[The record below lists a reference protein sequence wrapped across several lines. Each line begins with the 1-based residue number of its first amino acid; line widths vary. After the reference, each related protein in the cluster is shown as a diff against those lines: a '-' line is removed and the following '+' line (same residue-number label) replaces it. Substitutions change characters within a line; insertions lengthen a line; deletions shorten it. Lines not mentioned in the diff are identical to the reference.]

1 MNKTWKRQVFRHT
14 ALYTAILMFSHT
26 GGGGGAQAQTQTQT
40 HKYAIVMNGQNLPE
54 VKWGQDYKKLAQK
67 SNERQF
73 THTTNFHI
81 KKNVTLSF
89 NNIDEVVAEKKD
101 VVVFGTA
108 TYLPPYGKV
117 SGFDADK
124 LKKRGDALGWIKTTK
139 PGLVGYSY
147 EGVTCQNNYN
157 NASSGCPELIY
168 KTQFSFGQQG
178 LKKKTTGGLDIAED
192 KSRDNSPIYK
202 LQDYPGLGVS
212 FNLSSESLVKSIK
225 YNKIISSFS
234 EGVTQQNGTQNQH
247 KDKNLVYTT
256 GDYQYKNK
264 YSSRYVGQN
273 EHSAIAFYLNA
284 KLHLLDKKNIKN
296 IAQGKTVNLGTL
308 KSYVEPTAEWKNKR
322 QNYFQ
327 GNWTFEDKGTVS
339 VKLKLPEVKA
349 GRCVNKNNPN
359 PNAKAPSPALTAPA
373 LWFGPVQNGKV
384 QMYSASV
391 STYPDSSSSQ
401 IFLQN
406 LSRKDDTSKPG
417 RYSLKPLS
425 TSEIKSKEP
434 NFTGRQTII
443 RLDGR
448 VQQIKL
454 GQSNNEVVGFNGNS
468 NNATFGIVSEGSFM
482 PDTSEWK
489 KVLLPWTV
497 RVFADDSKF
506 KEFNKEEK
514 DNKPKYSQKYRS
526 RDNGKRE
533 RNLGDIVNSPIVAV
547 GGYLATS
554 ANDGMVHIFKKG
566 NGGDERNYSLKLSYI
581 PGTMPR
587 KDIENK
593 DSTLAKELRAFA
605 EKGYVGDRYGVDG
618 GFVLRQ
624 VNLNGK
630 DHVFMFGAMGFGGRG
645 AYALDLTKADGSDP
659 TKASLFDVKDN
670 GNNGNNGNN
679 RVELG
684 YTVGTPQI
692 GKTHNGKYAAFLA
705 SGYATKKI
713 DDPTNK
719 TALYVYDLENN
730 GNLIK
735 KIEVKDGKG
744 GLSSPTL
751 VDKDL
756 DGTVDIAYAGDRG
769 GKMYRFDLSGQSPDQ
784 WTVRPIFEGT
794 KPITSAPAISQL
806 KDKRVVI
813 FGTGSDLSEED
824 VDNMEEQYIYGIFDD
839 DTATTGTVNFSGSGG
854 GLLEQVLSRDN
865 DNKTL
870 FLTDYK
876 RSDGS
881 GSKGWVVKL
890 KDGQRVTVKP
900 TVVLR
905 TAFVTIRKYNDG
917 GCGAETAILGINT
930 ADGGKLTKKSAR
942 PIVPDANKDVAQYSG
957 HKQTTK
963 GKSIPIGCMQKGNE
977 IVCPNGYVYDKP
989 VNVRYL
995 DEKKTDGFST
1005 TADGDAGGSGIDPA
1019 GKRSGKNNRCFS
1031 QKGVRT
1037 LLMNDLDSLDIT
1049 GPTCGMKRISWRE
1062 VFY

>member
-26 GGGGGAQAQTQTQT
+26 GGGGGQAQAQTQT
-40 HKYAIVMNGQNLPE
+40 HKYAIVMNAQNLPE
-54 VKWGQDYKKLAQK
+54 VKWGNAYSSLAHK
-67 SNERQF
+67 SNEREV
-73 THTTNFHI
+73 THTSYFVGP
-81 KKNVTLSF
+81 KKNVSF
-89 NNIDEVVAEKKD
+89 SFRNTDEVVAQKNGTI
-101 VVVFGTA
+101 VFGAA

-117 SGFDADK
+117 SSFDTAK
-124 LKKRGDALGWIKTTK
+124 LTERKNAVDQINTTH
-139 PGLVGYSY
+139 PGLIGYNY
-147 EGVTCQNNYN
+147 QDVTC
-157 NASSGCPELIY
+157 SSGNCPELSY
-168 KTQFSFGQQG
+168 RTQFTFNNG
-178 LKKKTTGGLDIAED
+178 LKRNGNGGRLDIYED
-192 KSRDNSPIYK
+192 KSRDSSPIYK
-202 LQDYPGLGVS
+202 LKDHPWLGVS
-212 FNLSSESLVKSIK
+212 FNLGGESSFKPKRQGSLV
-225 YNKIISSFS
+225 SSFS
-234 EGVTQQNGTQNQH
+234 EDVTQQNGTQDQY
-247 KDKNLVYTT
+247 KSKNLVYTT
-256 GDYQYKNK
+256 DDYNSKGNKNHQD
-264 YSSRYVGQN
+264 RHHAV
-273 EHSAIAFYLNA
+273 AFYLNA
-284 KLHLLDKKNIKN
+284 KLHLLDKKQIKN
-296 IAQGKTVNLGTL
+296 IAQGVTVDLGTL
-308 KSYVEPTAEWKNKR
+308 KTRIEPTEAWKKQRWNF
-322 QNYFQ
+322 FQ
-327 GNWTFEDKGTVS
+327 GGTWTYEDKGSVS
-339 VKLKLPEVKA
+339 VKLKLPQVKA
-349 GRCVNKNNPN
+349 GRCINKDNPN
-359 PNAKAPSPALTAPA
+359 PKSKAPSPALTAPA

-391 STYPDSSSSQ
+391 STYPDSSSSR

-406 LSRKDDTSKPG
+406 LKRKNDPNKPG
-417 RYSLKPLS
+417 RYSLADLS
-425 TSEIKSKEP
+425 ASEIKSKEP

-443 RLDGR
+443 RLDGGVR
-448 VQQIKL
+448 HIQL
-454 GQSNNEVVGFNGNS
+454 DRNNEVTSFNGDNG
-468 NNATFGIVSEGSFM
+468 TFGIVKDLGVD
-482 PDTSEWK
+482 PDTNEWK

-497 RVFADDSKF
+497 RAFNDDNQF
-506 KEFNKEEK
+506 KTINQQLNQQKIQ
-514 DNKPKYSQKYRS
+514 YSQKYRIRTKEDDNDKP
-526 RDNGKRE
+526 RD
-533 RNLGDIVNSPIVAV
+533 LGDIVNSPIVAV
-547 GGYLATS
+547 GEYLATS
-554 ANDGMVHIFKKG
+554 ANDGMVHIFKQS
-566 NGGDERNYSLKLSYI
+566 GGDERNYSLKLSYI

-587 KDIENK
+587 KDIQSQ

-624 VNLNGK
+624 VNNLNGQ
-630 DHVFMFGAMGFGGRG
+630 DRVFMFGAMGFGGRG

-659 TKASLFDVKDN
+659 TAVSLFDVKHD
-670 GNNGNNGNN
+670 NNGKNSNNS
-679 RVELG
+679 VQLG

-692 GKTHNGKYAAFLA
+692 GKTHNDKYAAFLA

-730 GNLIK
+730 GTLIR

-769 GKMYRFDLSGQSPDQ
+769 GNMYRFDLSSQSPDQ

-824 VDNMEEQYIYGIFDD
+824 VDNTDEQYIYGIFDD
-839 DTATTGTVNFSGSGG
+839 DTATTGPVNFSGSGG
-854 GLLEQVLSRDN
+854 GLLEQVLEQKD
-865 DNKTL
+865 KTL

-881 GSKGWVVKL
+881 GNKGWVVKL

-942 PIVPDANKDVAQYSG
+942 PIVPADNTAVAQYSG

-963 GKSIPIGCMQKGNE
+963 GKSIPIGCMEKDNG

-1005 TADGDAGGSGIDPA
+1005 TADGDAGGSGIDPD

-1062 VFY
+1062 IFY

>member
-26 GGGGGAQAQTQTQT
+26 GGGGAQAQT
-40 HKYAIVMNGQNLPE
+40 HKYAIVMNGQKLPE
-54 VKWGQDYKKLAQK
+54 VKWGADYRNLAQK

-73 THTTNFHI
+73 THTSSFGI

-89 NNIDEVVAEKKD
+89 NNTDEVVAQKNGT
-101 VVVFGTA
+101 VVFGAA

-117 SGFDADK
+117 SGFDTAK
-124 LKKRGDALGWIKTTK
+124 LTERGKAVDWIRTTH
-139 PGLVGYSY
+139 PGLIGYSY
-147 EGVTCQNNYN
+147 ENVTCSNNYH
-157 NASSGCPELIY
+157 NASSGCPELSY
-168 KTQFSFGQQG
+168 KTQFTFGNQG
-178 LKKKTTGGLDIAED
+178 LKRKTNGRLDIDED
-192 KSRDNSPIYK
+192 KSRDGSPIYK
-202 LQDYPGLGVS
+202 LQNYPWLGVS

-234 EGVTQQNGTQNQH
+234 EDVTQSNGTNSQY

-264 YSSRYVGQN
+264 YSSRYVGQD
-273 EHSAIAFYLNA
+273 EHSAVAFYLNA
-284 KLHLLDKKNIKN
+284 KLHLLDKKHIKN

-308 KSYVEPTAEWKNKR
+308 KPRIELTEAWKNKPGS
-322 QNYFQ
+322 YFN
-327 GNWTFEDKGTVS
+327 GNWTFEDKGVVS
-339 VKLKLPEVKA
+339 VELILPQVKA
-349 GRCVNKNNPN
+349 DRCINKPN
-359 PNAKAPSPALTAPA
+359 PNNNTKVPSPALTAPA
-373 LWFGPVQNGKV
+373 LWFGPVQNGKAE
-384 QMYSASV
+384 MYSASV
-391 STYPDSSSSQ
+391 STYPDSSSSR

-406 LSRKDDTSKPG
+406 LKRKDDPNKPG
-417 RYSLKPLS
+417 RHSLEPLND
-425 TSEIKSKEP
+425 TQIKSKEP
-434 NFTGRQTII
+434 SFTGRQTVI
-443 RLDGR
+443 RLDDGVR
-448 VQQIKL
+448 EIKL
-454 GQSNNEVVGFNGNS
+454 DKNNNEVVDFNGRNG
-468 NNATFGIVSEGSFM
+468 NNDTFGIVKEYSVT
-482 PDTSEWK
+482 PDANEWK

-497 RVFADDSKF
+497 RGSADDNRF
-506 KEFNKEEK
+506 KSINQESS
-514 DNKPKYSQKYRS
+514 KYSQRYRI
-526 RDNGKRE
+526 RDNNGN

-547 GGYLATS
+547 GEYLATS

-566 NGGDERNYSLKLSYI
+566 NGDARNYSLKLSYI

-587 KDIENK
+587 KDIESK
-593 DSTLAKELRAFA
+593 ESTLAKELRAFA

-624 VNLNGK
+624 YK
-630 DHVFMFGAMGFGGRG
+630 DRVFMFGAMGFGGRG
-645 AYALDLTKADGSDP
+645 AYALDLTKAENGNP
-659 TKASLFDVKDN
+659 TAVSLFDVKHD
-670 GNNGNNGNN
+670 NNGKNSNNS
-679 RVELG
+679 VQLG

-705 SGYATKKI
+705 SGYATKTI
-713 DDPTNK
+713 DDQQNK
-719 TALYVYDLENN
+719 TALYVYDLESS
-730 GNLIK
+730 GTLIK
-735 KIEVKDGKG
+735 KIDVPGGKG

-756 DGTVDIAYAGDRG
+756 DGMVDIAYAGDRG
-769 GKMYRFDLSGQSPDQ
+769 GNMYRFDLSGQDPNQ
-784 WTVRPIFEGT
+784 WSVRTIFSGN

-824 VDNMEEQYIYGIFDD
+824 VLSTDEQHIYGIFDN
-839 DTATTGTVNFSGSGG
+839 DTNTGTAQDGQGN
-854 GLLEQVLSRDN
+854 GLLEQVLKKDGN
-865 DNKTL
+865 TL
-870 FLTDYK
+870 FLSDYK
-876 RSDGS
+876 RSNGS
-881 GSKGWVVKL
+881 GDKGWVVKL
-890 KDGQRVTVKP
+890 EAGQRVTVKP

-905 TAFVTIRKYNDG
+905 TAFVTIRKYKDN

-942 PIVPDANKDVAQYSG
+942 PIVPEANTAVAQYSG
-957 HKQTTK
+957 HKKTAN

-1005 TADGDAGGSGIDPA
+1005 TADGDAGGSGIDPD
-1019 GKRSGKNNRCFS
+1019 GKRAGKNNRCFS

>member
-1 MNKTWKRQVFRHT
+1 
-14 ALYTAILMFSHT
+14 MFSHT
-26 GGGGGAQAQTQTQT
+26 GGGGGQAQAQTQT
-40 HKYAIVMNGQNLPE
+40 HKYAIVMNAQNLPE
-54 VKWGQDYKKLAQK
+54 VKWGNQYQSLTHK
-67 SNERQF
+67 SNEREVI
-73 THTTNFHI
+73 HTSGFSLVKKHI
-81 KKNVTLSF
+81 SFSF
-89 NNIDEVVAEKKD
+89 NNTDEVVAEKKD
-101 VVVFGTA
+101 AVVFGAA

-117 SGFDADK
+117 SGFD
-124 LKKRGDALGWIKTTK
+124 TTK
-139 PGLVGYSY
+139 LTERKNAVDQIGTTHPGLVGYSY
-147 EGVTCQNNYN
+147 EGSTC
-157 NASSGCPELIY
+157 SSGGCPTVAY
-168 KTQFSFGQQG
+168 RTQFTFGNSS
-178 LKKKTTGGLDIAED
+178 LAKKTNGGGLDIYED

-202 LQDYPGLGVS
+202 LKDHPWLGVS
-212 FNLSSESLVKSIK
+212 FNLGGESSFKPKRQGSLV
-225 YNKIISSFS
+225 SSFS
-234 EGVTQQNGTQNQH
+234 EDVTQQNGADSQH
-247 KDKNLVYTT
+247 KGKNLVYTT
-256 GDYQYKNK
+256 DDYKSQNNKNHQDK
-264 YSSRYVGQN
+264 HHAV
-273 EHSAIAFYLNA
+273 AFYLNA
-284 KLHLLDKKNIKN
+284 KLHLLDKKHITN
-296 IAQGKTVNLGTL
+296 IAQVGTVDLGTL
-308 KSYVEPTAEWKNKR
+308 KTRIEPTEAWKK
-322 QNYFQ
+322 QNNNFFS
-327 GNWTFEDKGTVS
+327 GSWTYEEKGLVS

-434 NFTGRQTII
+434 TFTGRQTVI
-443 RLDGR
+443 RLDSG

-454 GQSNNEVVGFNGNS
+454 GKNNNEVTGFNGNS

-497 RVFADDSKF
+497 RGSADDNRF
-506 KEFNKEEK
+506 KSINQESSQ
-514 DNKPKYSQKYRS
+514 YSQRYRI
-526 RDNGKRE
+526 RDNNSN

-547 GGYLATS
+547 GEYLATS
-554 ANDGMVHIFKKG
+554 ANDGMVHIFKK
-566 NGGDERNYSLKLSYI
+566 NGGGDDRNYSLKLSYI

-587 KDIENK
+587 KDIESK

-624 VNLNGK
+624 VERDGK
-630 DHVFMFGAMGFGGRG
+630 TRVFMFGAMGFGGRG
-645 AYALDLTKADGSDP
+645 AYALDLTKAENGNP
-659 TKASLFDVKDN
+659 TAVSLFDVKHDN
-670 GNNGNNGNN
+670 SGNNSNNSNN
-679 RVELG
+679 SVQLG

-705 SGYATKKI
+705 SGYATKTI
-713 DDPTNK
+713 DDQQNK
-719 TALYVYDLENN
+719 TALYVYDLESNN
-730 GNLIK
+730 GTPIATIN
-735 KIEVKDGKG
+735 VPDGKG

-769 GKMYRFDLSGQSPDQ
+769 GKMYRFDLSGNNPNS
-784 WTVRPIFEGT
+784 WTVRTIFEGT

-824 VDNMEEQYIYGIFDD
+824 VDNKDIQHVYGIFDN
-839 DTATTGTVNFSGSGG
+839 DTDTSVAKDGQGN
-854 GLLEQVLSRDN
+854 GLLEQVLKKDGN
-865 DNKTL
+865 TL
-870 FLTDYK
+870 FLSDYK
-876 RSDGS
+876 RSNGS
-881 GSKGWVVKL
+881 GDKGWVVKL
-890 KDGQRVTVKP
+890 EAGQRVTVKP

-905 TAFVTIRKYNDG
+905 TAFVTIRKYTTD

-942 PIVPDANKDVAQYSG
+942 PIVPEANTAVAQYSG
-957 HKQTTK
+957 HKKTSS
-963 GKSIPIGCMQKGNE
+963 GKSIPIGCMEKNGGT
-977 IVCPNGYVYDKP
+977 VCPNGYVYDKP

-1005 TADGDAGGSGIDPA
+1005 TADGDAGGSGIDPD

-1062 VFY
+1062 IFY

>member
-26 GGGGGAQAQTQTQT
+26 GGGGGQAQAQTQT
-40 HKYAIVMNGQNLPE
+40 HKYAIVMNAQNLPE
-54 VKWGQDYKKLAQK
+54 VKWGNQYQSLTHK
-67 SNERQF
+67 SNEREVI
-73 THTTNFHI
+73 HTSGFSLVKKHI
-81 KKNVTLSF
+81 SFSF
-89 NNIDEVVAEKKD
+89 NNTDEVVAEKKD
-101 VVVFGTA
+101 AVVFGAA

-117 SGFDADK
+117 SGFD
-124 LKKRGDALGWIKTTK
+124 TTK
-139 PGLVGYSY
+139 LTERKNAVDQIGTTHPGLVGYSY
-147 EGVTCQNNYN
+147 EGNTC
-157 NASSGCPELIY
+157 SSGGCPTVAY
-168 KTQFSFGQQG
+168 RTQFTFGNSS
-178 LKKKTTGGLDIAED
+178 LAKKTNGGGLDIYED

-202 LQDYPGLGVS
+202 LKDHPWLGVS
-212 FNLSSESLVKSIK
+212 FNLGGESSFKPKRQGSLV
-225 YNKIISSFS
+225 SSFS
-234 EGVTQQNGTQNQH
+234 EDVTQQNGADSQH
-247 KDKNLVYTT
+247 KGKNLVYTT
-256 GDYQYKNK
+256 DDYKSQNNKNHQDK
-264 YSSRYVGQN
+264 HHAV
-273 EHSAIAFYLNA
+273 AFYLNA
-284 KLHLLDKKNIKN
+284 KLHLLDKKHITN
-296 IAQGKTVNLGTL
+296 IAQVGTVDLGTL
-308 KSYVEPTAEWKNKR
+308 KTRIEPTEAWKK
-322 QNYFQ
+322 QNNNFFS
-327 GNWTFEDKGTVS
+327 GSWTYEEKGLVS

-434 NFTGRQTII
+434 TFTGRQTVI
-443 RLDGR
+443 RLDSG

-454 GQSNNEVVGFNGNS
+454 GKNNNEVTGFNGNS

-497 RVFADDSKF
+497 RGSADDNRF
-506 KEFNKEEK
+506 KSINQESSQ
-514 DNKPKYSQKYRS
+514 YSQRYRI
-526 RDNGKRE
+526 RDNNSN

-547 GGYLATS
+547 GEYLATS
-554 ANDGMVHIFKKG
+554 ANDGMVHIFKK
-566 NGGDERNYSLKLSYI
+566 NGGGDDRNYSLKLSYI

-587 KDIENK
+587 KDIESK

-624 VNLNGK
+624 VERDGK
-630 DHVFMFGAMGFGGRG
+630 TRVFMFGAMGFGGRG
-645 AYALDLTKADGSDP
+645 AYALDLTKAENGNP
-659 TKASLFDVKDN
+659 TAVSLFDVKHDN
-670 GNNGNNGNN
+670 SGNNSNNSNN
-679 RVELG
+679 SVQLG

-705 SGYATKKI
+705 SGYATKTI
-713 DDPTNK
+713 DDQQNK
-719 TALYVYDLENN
+719 TALYVYDLESNN
-730 GNLIK
+730 GTPIATIN
-735 KIEVKDGKG
+735 VPDGKG

-769 GKMYRFDLSGQSPDQ
+769 GKMYRFDLSGNNPNS
-784 WTVRPIFEGT
+784 WTVRTIFEGT

-824 VDNMEEQYIYGIFDD
+824 VDNKDIQHVYGIFDN
-839 DTATTGTVNFSGSGG
+839 DTDTSVAKDGQGN
-854 GLLEQVLSRDN
+854 GLLEQVLKKDGN
-865 DNKTL
+865 TL
-870 FLTDYK
+870 FLSDYK
-876 RSDGS
+876 RSNGS
-881 GSKGWVVKL
+881 GDKGWVVKL
-890 KDGQRVTVKP
+890 EAGQRVTVKP

-905 TAFVTIRKYNDG
+905 TAFVTIRKYTTD

-942 PIVPDANKDVAQYSG
+942 PIVPEANTAVAQYSG
-957 HKQTTK
+957 HKKTSS
-963 GKSIPIGCMQKGNE
+963 GKSIPIGCMEKNGGT
-977 IVCPNGYVYDKP
+977 VCPNGYVYDKP

-1005 TADGDAGGSGIDPA
+1005 TADGDAGGSGIDPD

-1062 VFY
+1062 IFY

>member
-1 MNKTWKRQVFRHT
+1 MN
-14 ALYTAILMFSHT
+14 
-26 GGGGGAQAQTQTQT
+26 AQ
-40 HKYAIVMNGQNLPE
+40 KLPE
-54 VKWGQDYKKLAQK
+54 VKWGSSYTSLGHKDKDL
-67 SNERQF
+67 QF
-73 THTTNFHI
+73 THTSNFGI
-81 KKNVTLSF
+81 KKNIILSF
-89 NNIDEVVAEKKD
+89 NNTDEVVAEKKD
-101 VVVFGTA
+101 AVVFGAA

-117 SGFDADK
+117 SGFDDK
-124 LKKRGDALGWIKTTK
+124 RLTERKNAVDWIGTTK

-147 EGVTCQNNYN
+147 EDVTCN
-157 NASSGCPELIY
+157 SSNCPEVSY
-168 KTQFSFGQQG
+168 KTQFTFDKHQ
-178 LKKKTTGGLDIAED
+178 LAKKKTDNKLDIYED

-202 LQDYPGLGVS
+202 LPDYPGLGVS
-212 FNLSSESLVKSIK
+212 FNLSGESTVKPKRLSQLV
-225 YNKIISSFS
+225 SSFS
-234 EGVTQQNGTQNQH
+234 EDVTQQNGANSPY

-256 GDYQYKNK
+256 DDYRNQGNHNHQDK
-264 YSSRYVGQN
+264 
-273 EHSAIAFYLNA
+273 HHAIIFYLNA
-284 KLHLLDKKNIKN
+284 KLHLLDKKQIKN
-296 IAQGKTVNLGTL
+296 IAQGKTFNLGTL
-308 KSYVEPTAEWKNKR
+308 KPRIDLTEAWKNR
-322 QNYFQ
+322 NGGFFNN
-327 GNWTFEDKGTVS
+327 GNWTFEDKGEVS
-339 VKLKLPEVKA
+339 VKLSLPQVKA
-349 GRCVNKNNPN
+349 GRCINKANPN
-359 PNAKAPSPALTAPA
+359 PKSKAPSPALTAPA
-373 LWFGPVQNGKV
+373 LWFGAGQDGKAE
-384 QMYSASV
+384 MYSASV
-391 STYPDSSSSQ
+391 STYPDSSSSR

-406 LSRKDDTSKPG
+406 LKRKNDPNKPG
-417 RYSLKPLS
+417 RYSLADLS
-425 TSEIKSKEP
+425 ASEIKSKEP
-434 NFTGRQTII
+434 TFTGRQTVI
-443 RLDGR
+443 RLDGG
-448 VQQIKL
+448 VHEIKL
-454 GQSNNEVVGFNGNS
+454 DRSNEATGLNGNDGK
-468 NNATFGIVSEGSFM
+468 NDTFGIVSEGSFM
-482 PDTSEWK
+482 PDDSEWK

-497 RVFADDSKF
+497 RGFADDSKF

-514 DNKPKYSQKYRS
+514 NNDNKPKYSQKYRS
-526 RDNGKRE
+526 RDSSKHE

-624 VNLNGK
+624 VNNLNGQ
-630 DHVFMFGAMGFGGRG
+630 DRVFMFGAMGFGGRG
-645 AYALDLTKADGSDP
+645 AYALDLTKAENGNP
-659 TKASLFDVKDN
+659 TAVSLFDVKNDDKN
-670 GNNGNNGNN
+670 NNG
-679 RVELG
+679 VKLG

-692 GKTHNGKYAAFLA
+692 GKTHDGKYAAFLA
-705 SGYATKKI
+705 SGYATKDI
-713 DDPTNK
+713 NSTENQ

-730 GNLIK
+730 NGTPIA
-735 KIEVKDGKG
+735 KIEVTGGKG

-769 GKMYRFDLSGQSPDQ
+769 GSMYRFDLSGNDPTKWSAR
-784 WTVRPIFEGT
+784 TIFQGT

-813 FGTGSDLSEED
+813 FGTGSDLSEDD
-824 VDNMEEQYIYGIFDD
+824 VDNTDEQHIYGIFDD
-839 DTATTGTVNFSGSGG
+839 DTATTGSVNFSGTGG
-854 GLLEQVLSRDN
+854 GLLEQHLTQE
-865 DNKTL
+865 NKTL

-881 GSKGWVVKL
+881 GSKGWMVKL
-890 KDGQRVTVKP
+890 QPGQRVTVKP

-905 TAFVTIRKYNDG
+905 TAFVTIHKYTGTDK
-917 GCGAETAILGINT
+917 CGAETAILGINT

-942 PIVPDANKDVAQYSG
+942 PIVPAANSKVAQYSG
-957 HKQTTK
+957 DKKTSS
-963 GKSIPIGCMQKGNE
+963 GKSIPIGCMEKDNG

-1049 GPTCGMKRISWRE
+1049 GPMCGMKRISWRE